1 MDRGSNSTK
10 NRCIPC
16 WKLLYATVRENLIF
30 IYSRYHTRGSLLHLL
45 LHLIMI
51 WFRFRNYDPLTTRM
65 FSIYLNDEMELI
77 GRHGDLY
84 ADYTVPKEL
93 RVRDLC
99 VKTFNYYRMESEC
112 TLVCANGRVPNGD
125 GKFNHQPSDQTHLV
139 NLTTLNV

>member
-1 MDRGSNSTK
+1 M
-10 NRCIPC
+10 
-16 WKLLYATVRENLIF
+16 
-30 IYSRYHTRGSLLHLL
+30 
-45 LHLIMI
+45 

-84 ADYTVPKEL
+84 ADYIVPKEL

-125 GKFNHQPSDQTHLV
+125 GNFHHESWFMSLIG
-139 NLTTLNV
+139 

>member
-1 MDRGSNSTK
+1 
-10 NRCIPC
+10 
-16 WKLLYATVRENLIF
+16 
-30 IYSRYHTRGSLLHLL
+30 
-45 LHLIMI
+45 
-51 WFRFRNYDPLTTRM
+51 M

-84 ADYTVPKEL
+84 ADYIVPKEL

-125 GKFNHQPSDQTHLV
+125 GNRIPTVKLKIPGKLLLKWNPEFLLHSSYSF
-139 NLTTLNV
+139 